1 MDAIA
6 ARKPARK
13 PRKRALW
20 RDPGGRV
27 SALKI
32 LCLVALVLPGIVLA
46 VEWQMQLLGARPV
59 TEVIHGAGLWTIRLL
74 YASLAIT
81 PLAAILAWPRLLL
94 LRRMIGVACALYG
107 GAHLV
112 LYARDQ
118 NWMLLHVVSEIAL
131 RIYLTIGF
139 VALLGL
145 AALAITSTDGWVRKL
160 RGNWVRLHKL
170 IYLIAP
176 IATLHF
182 FLQSKA
188 DVSEPVVMLGLL
200 AWLLAWRV
208 LPKTW
213 RTHWATVLAMAP
225 ITLLATA
232 LIEAGWYAVAIHAD
246 PLMILNAD
254 WDISFGLRPPHWA
267 GLIALGVALLAIAR
281 QMAKARTRIP
291 APKRPAASLS

>member
-145 AALAITSTDGWVRKL
+145 AALAITSPDGWVRKL

>member
-208 LPKTW
+208 LPKAW
-213 RTHWATVLAMAP
+213 RTHWATLLAMAP
-225 ITLLATA
+225 LTLLATA

>member
-1 MDAIA
+1 
-6 ARKPARK
+6 
-13 PRKRALW
+13 
-20 RDPGGRV
+20 
-27 SALKI
+27 
-32 LCLVALVLPGIVLA
+32 VLPGLVLA
-46 VEWQMQLLGARPV
+46 AEWQMQHLGARPV

-94 LRRMIGVACALYG
+94 VRRMVGVACALYG

-112 LYARDQ
+112 LFARDQ
-118 NWMLLHVVSEIAL
+118 NWMLLHVASEIAL

-145 AALAITSTDGWVRKL
+145 AALAITSSDAWVRKL
-160 RGNWVRLHKL
+160 RGNWLRLHRL

-188 DVSEPVVMLGLL
+188 DVSEPVVMVGLL

-208 LPKTW
+208 LPKSW
-213 RTHWATVLAMAP
+213 RTNWATLLAMAP
-225 ITLLATA
+225 LTFLATA

-246 PLMILNAD
+246 PLMILGAD

-267 GLIALGVALLAIAR
+267 GLIALGVALVAIAR
-281 QMAKARTRIP
+281 GVVKSRRRIP
-291 APKRPAASLS
+291 AAKRPAPSMS

>member
-32 LCLVALVLPGIVLA
+32 LCLVALVLPGIELA